1 MTRIYLDSCVIIYL
15 VENAPRA
22 QQVVA
27 FLQNYPDHIQFSS
40 NLALLECLVAPLRAG
55 NYFLVRAYEIYFDT
69 MRLIPSRQS
78 VFRQAAELRA
88 HLQSLSVPDALH
100 TAYALVGECDLL
112 LTGDK
117 RLANTWSQY
126 RPSTSHTLQIVC
138 V

>member
-40 NLALLECLVAPLRAG
+40 NLALMECLVAPLRTG
-55 NYFLVRAYEIYFDT
+55 NTLLVRAYETYFDT
-69 MRLIPSRQS
+69 MQMIPSRQS

-88 HLQSLSVPDALH
+88 HLQNLSVPDALH
-100 TAYALVGECDLL
+100 TAYALVGRCDLL

-117 RLANTWSQY
+117 RLANAWSQY
-126 RPSTSHTLQIVC
+126 RLFTSHTLQV
-138 V
+138 VSV

>member
-27 FLQNYPDHIQFSS
+27 FLQNYPDHIQLSS
-40 NLALLECLVAPLRAG
+40 NLALMECLVAPLRTG
-55 NYFLVRAYEIYFDT
+55 NTLLVRAYETYFDT
-69 MRLIPSRQS
+69 MQMIPSRQS

-88 HLQSLSVPDALH
+88 HLKSLSVPDALH
-100 TAYALVGECDLL
+100 TAHALVGECDLL

-117 RLANTWSQY
+117 RLANAWSQY
-126 RPSTSHTLQIVC
+126 RPSTPHTLQIVGI
-138 V
+138 